1 MVNRLQKMIQH
12 SMMIKGSVLE
22 LEKPDWMPRPAA
34 CGSDMEGK
42 IF

>member
-1 MVNRLQKMIQH
+1 MVNRLQKMNH

-22 LEKPDWMPRPAA
+22 LDKLDWMPRPAA